1 MKSLLA
7 ELNEIVYRL
16 GAYDRM
22 AILMTLGL
30 DDYIRRT
37 YVRYVPNSH
46 KILDLGTGTGRNIPY
61 LIDKAD
67 NIISIDI
74 SYSALKTCLQ
84 KYRNMT
90 KIDIICASAE
100 MLPLR
105 ESSIDVVISSYVL
118 RHLNIKNLIRE
129 LRRITRRSSKIIIVD
144 FWRPV
149 NTIKHL
155 MLLTHLS
162 IIVTFLS
169 FLTFPTLVPVYVGVW
184 KSIPKLDN
192 PHNISKI
199 FSRLGRVVLLSIV
212 DIIYIW
218 CIDVV

>member
-16 GAYDRM
+16 GAYDKM
-22 AILMTLGL
+22 AVLMTLGL
-30 DDYIRRT
+30 DDYIRKT
-37 YVRYVPNSH
+37 YTKYVPKTH
-46 KILDLGTGTGRNIPY
+46 KILDIGIGTGRNIPY
-61 LIDKAD
+61 ITDKAD
-67 NIISIDI
+67 NIIGIDI
-74 SYSALKTCLQ
+74 SCDALRTCLQ
-84 KYRNMT
+84 KYRKST

-105 ESSIDVVISSYVL
+105 EHSIDVVLSSYVL

-129 LRRITRRSSKIIIVD
+129 LKRVTKRNSRIIIVD
-144 FWRPV
+144 FWKPS
-149 NTIKHL
+149 NTIRHL
-155 MLLTHLS
+155 ALLAHLS

-169 FLTFPTLVPVYVGVW
+169 FLTFPTLVSVYVGVW

-192 PHNISKI
+192 PHNISKT
-199 FSRLGRVVLLSIV
+199 FNKLGRVALLSIV

-218 CIDVV
+218 CIDVE